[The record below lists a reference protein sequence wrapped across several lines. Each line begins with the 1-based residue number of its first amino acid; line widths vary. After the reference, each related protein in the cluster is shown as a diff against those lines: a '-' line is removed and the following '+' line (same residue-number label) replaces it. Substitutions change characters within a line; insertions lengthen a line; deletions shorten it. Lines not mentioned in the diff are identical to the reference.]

1 MSTSRRA
8 FLQYAGLSAAA
19 GAALAAPAA
28 RQSTRRGLPRLDLL
42 ILGGTGFLGPHTVD
56 AALARGH
63 TITLFNRGRTNP
75 DLFPD
80 LEKLRGDRDPRK
92 GEGLAALEGRRW
104 DAVIDTSG
112 YVPRIVS
119 ASAGLLA
126 DAVEQYV
133 FISSISA
140 LADTT
145 EPDLDETAAVATMP
159 ATVNDETNED
169 VRAHFG
175 PLKALCERAAENAMP
190 GRATVIRPGLI
201 VGPRDTTDRFTYWPL
216 RVRRGG
222 EVLAPGT
229 PDDPVQYVDAR
240 DLGAFIIRTIEDR
253 ATGIYHATGPN
264 TPTTVAELLYGC
276 KAVTGGDATFTWVDA
291 DFLAA
296 HEVAAWTQLTVWI
309 PPQDEYAGFHRI
321 NIDRAIAAGL
331 TSRPLAQI
339 VRDTIEWWKSLP
351 ASRRQNPRA
360 GLGPEREATVLA
372 AWHARAE

>member
-8 FLQYAGLSAAA
+8 FLQCAGLSAAA

-28 RQSTRRGLPRLDLL
+28 RQSTRRALPRLDLL
-42 ILGGTGFLGPHTVD
+42 ILGGTGFLGPHTVE

-92 GEGLAALEGRRW
+92 GDGLTALEDRRW

-126 DAVEQYV
+126 EAVEQYV
-133 FISSISA
+133 FISSVSA

-145 EPDLDETAAVATMP
+145 EPDQDETAAVATMP
-159 ATVNDETNED
+159 ATANDETSED
-169 VRAHFG
+169 VRAHYG
-175 PLKALCERAAENAMP
+175 PLKALCERAAEEAMP

-296 HEVAAWTQLTVWI
+296 HEVAPWTELTVWM
-309 PPQDEYAGFHRI
+309 PPRDEYAGFHRI

-331 TSRPLAQI
+331 TSRPLAEI

-360 GLGPEREATVLA
+360 GLDPEREATVLR
-372 AWHARAE
+372 AWHERT